1 MARIREKKGYKK
13 RNTVMPEI
21 TLTPLIDTVLVLL
34 VVFMIATP
42 LLHNHIAIELPT
54 STTNDEA
61 AKLENSQDPVGVFLD
76 KDKNLFIND
85 VPVVKEKFFDE
96 LEKKLAGA
104 QERVV
109 FVHADRSVPYGV
121 VIQIVDDIKYLGGV
135 KYVALATEHA

>member
-1 MARIREKKGYKK
+1 MARQK
-13 RNTVMPEI
+13 RSYQKRRFVVPEI
-21 TLTPLIDTVLVLL
+21 NLTPLIDTVLVLL

-54 STTNDEA
+54 STTNDDA
-61 AKLENSQDPVGVFLD
+61 AAVEKNQEPVGVFLD
-76 KDKNLFIND
+76 KDKNIFIND
-85 VPVVKEKFFDE
+85 VPVKREKFFEE

-104 QERVV
+104 QDRVV

>member
-1 MARIREKKGYKK
+1 MARARRSYQK
-13 RNTVMPEI
+13 RKFTLPEI
-21 TLTPLIDTVLVLL
+21 NLTPLIDTVLVLL

-54 STTNDEA
+54 STTNDDA
-61 AKLENSQDPVGVFLD
+61 AAVEKNQEPVGVFLD
-76 KDKNLFIND
+76 KDKNIFIND
-85 VPVVKEKFFDE
+85 VPVKREKFFEE
-96 LEKKLAGA
+96 LEKKLSGA
-104 QERVV
+104 QDRVV